1 MNATRW
7 QAITNPV
14 KMWRKWHKL
23 KGQVKALEERVA
35 ELERIIQERTA
46 DS

>member
-14 KMWRKWHKL
+14 KMWRKWQKL
-23 KGQVKALEERVA
+23 KGQVKALEERVK
-35 ELERIIQERTA
+35 ELERIIAERTA

>member
-23 KGQVKALEERVA
+23 KCRVKQLEDRVA